1 MERGEVA
8 EMQEIAEAEMP
19 AKNCRNACQKLQ
31 NAVIPEIAECGN
43 ALGVADTK
51 QWRKTRKSLK
61 KNLKEG
67 KNNINLKNCRN
78 ARSGNA
84 KNCRS

>member
-8 EMQEIAEAEMP
+8 KMQEIAEVEMP

-43 ALGVADTK
+43 ALGVAGTK
-51 QWRKTRKSLK
+51 QWRSMLLMVVLKEDCEKARKAQRNQEKLKKETRK
-61 KNLKEG
+61 
-67 KNNINLKNCRN
+67 
-78 ARSGNA
+78 A
-84 KNCRS
+84 

>member
-8 EMQEIAEAEMP
+8 EMQEIAEGEML

-43 ALGVADTK
+43 SL
-51 QWRKTRKSLK
+51 WCSRYKTVEKHAANGRFKRRL
-61 KNLKEG
+61 
-67 KNNINLKNCRN
+67 
-78 ARSGNA
+78 
-84 KNCRS
+84 